1 MPSKTSSDKK
11 NGKHSGQKESDNK
24 RSLTVR
30 LNLSTGQQIYLTSLI
45 KAYTTIAGKLNKD
58 AYAKFMELTANGVVE
73 NIKQLKD
80 VKKKFYA
87 WFYEYVKTQRKWITD
102 SLGSYVSD
110 QLLHFLDAQYKNFF
124 SNYEN
129 FFKRKIDGRPSFPS
143 LPELFQIRDHGVEV
157 DFNKKELMIKL
168 KGKRLSL
175 RFQADK
181 LLYHGEPGSVTIKRV
196 DGKFY
201 AYIPFDFTPKLEEGK
216 KGAIDIGLAN
226 FFAAVT
232 EDGDVILVKAKEY
245 TYIYNMYK
253 EKIKELDRIIGKIRK
268 HTLRM
273 YITPPKSFKRYPFLG
288 FTNNRQ
294 VSKIITSLY
303 TSRYDVGR
311 AKKKRLRREDMTS
324 IVKKIRKVNY
334 KLRITKLNFVKLNGH
349 VKLFPKKSQFIRD
362 IYKDLPI
369 LHKLEYERKKLFEKR
384 DRTLRHI
391 RRTAIN
397 TLLRIL
403 KQRGTT
409 HVVVGYPYNI
419 SKNRNELTV
428 NLFQYRKT
436 INDLKIIGER
446 YGIKVDEIVEYNTSI
461 TCSLCGEVHKNGRI
475 ERGLYKC
482 EKNGHVINADVNGAL
497 NIFYKAF
504 SKMPKQLKKIETIKL
519 TSSPPQRGEVF
530 RPLNYRKL

>member
-1 MPSKTSSDKK
+1 MPSNTDS
-11 NGKHSGQKESDNK
+11 K
-24 RSLTVR
+24 RALTVR
-30 LNLSTGQQIYLTSLI
+30 LNLSDKERVYLTSLI
-45 KAYTTIAGKLNKD
+45 KAYTTIAGKLNKY

-80 VKKKFYA
+80 IKKKFNL
-87 WFYEYVKTQRKWITD
+87 WFNEYFKTQRKWITD
-102 SLGSYVSD
+102 TVGSNVTD
-110 QLLHFLDAQYKNFF
+110 QLFQFLHGQYENFF
-124 SNYEN
+124 ANYEN
-129 FFKRKIDGRPSFPS
+129 FFTHKVDGRPSFPS
-143 LPELFQIRDHGVEV
+143 LPELFQIRDRGVEV
-157 DFNKKELMIKL
+157 DFDKKILIIKL
-168 KGKRLSL
+168 KGKQLRLK
-175 RFQADK
+175 FQSDRI
-181 LLYHGEPGSVTIKRV
+181 LYHGDPGAVTIKKM
-196 DGKFY
+196 DDKFY

-216 KGAIDIGLAN
+216 KGAIDIGLIN

-253 EKIKELDRIIGKIRK
+253 EKIKELDRMIGKIRK

-273 YITPPKSFKRYPFLG
+273 YVTPPKSFKRYPFLG

-324 IVKKIRKVNY
+324 IVKKIRKVNQR
-334 KLRITKLNFVKLNGH
+334 LRIAKLNFVKLNGH
-349 VKLFPKKSQFIRD
+349 VKLFPKKSPLVRD

-369 LHKLEYERKKLFEKR
+369 LHKLEYERKKLYEKR

-419 SKNRNELTV
+419 NKNRNELTV

-461 TCSLCGEVHKNGRI
+461 TCSVCGEVHKNGRI
-475 ERGLYKC
+475 ERGLYRC
-482 EKNGHVINADVNGAL
+482 DKNGHVINADVNGAL

-504 SKMPKQLKKIETIKL
+504 FKMPKQLKKIETIKL
-519 TSSPPQRGEVF
+519 TSSSP
-530 RPLNYRKL
+530 

>member
-1 MPSKTSSDKK
+1 M
-11 NGKHSGQKESDNK
+11 
-24 RSLTVR
+24 
-30 LNLSTGQQIYLTSLI
+30 NLSVGQQIYLTSLI
-45 KAYTTIAGKLNKD
+45 KAYTTIAGKLNRD

-80 VKKKFYA
+80 IKKKFNL
-87 WFYEYVKTQRKWITD
+87 WFNEYFKTQRKWITD
-102 SLGSYVSD
+102 TLGSNVTD
-110 QLLHFLDAQYKNFF
+110 QLFQFLHGQYENFF
-124 SNYEN
+124 ANYEN
-129 FFKRKIDGRPSFPS
+129 FFKHKVDGRPSFPS
-143 LPELFQIRDHGVEV
+143 LPELFQIRDRGVEV
-157 DFNKKELMIKL
+157 DFDKKILIIKL
-168 KGKRLSL
+168 KGKQLRLK
-175 RFQADK
+175 FQSDRI
-181 LLYHGEPGSVTIKRV
+181 LYHGDPGAVTIKKM

-201 AYIPFDFTPKLEEGK
+201 AYIPFDFTPKFEEGK
-216 KGAIDIGLAN
+216 KGAIDIGLVN

-268 HTLRM
+268 HTLQM
-273 YITPPKSFKRYPFLG
+273 YIIPPKSFRHYPFLG
-288 FTNNRQ
+288 FTDNRQ

-303 TSRYDVGR
+303 TSWYDVER

-324 IVKKIRKVNY
+324 IVRKIHKVNY
-334 KLRITKLNFVKLNGH
+334 RLRITKLNFVKLNGH
-349 VKLFPKKSQFIRD
+349 VKIFPKKSPLVRD

-369 LHKLEYERKKLFEKR
+369 LHKLEYEKKKLFEKR

-397 TLLRIL
+397 ALLRFL
-403 KQRGTT
+403 RERGVT

-419 SKNRNELTV
+419 NKNRNELTV

-461 TCSLCGEVHKNGRI
+461 TCSICGEVHKNGRI

-482 EKNGHVINADVNGAL
+482 EKTGKMINADVNGAL

-519 TSSPPQRGEVF
+519 TSSPSTRLF
-530 RPLNYRKL
+530 APLNT

>member
-1 MPSKTSSDKK
+1 MNADS
-11 NGKHSGQKESDNK
+11 K

-30 LNLSTGQQIYLTSLI
+30 LNLSMGQQIYLTSLI
-45 KAYTTIAGKLNKD
+45 KAYTTIARKLNSD
-58 AYAKFMELTANGVVE
+58 ARSKFMELTANGLIE

-80 VKKKFYA
+80 IKKKFYS
-87 WFYEYVKTQRKWITD
+87 WYNEYFKTQRKWITD
-102 SLGSYVSD
+102 TLGSNITD
-110 QLLHFLDAQYKNFF
+110 QLFQFLRGQYENFF
-124 SNYEN
+124 ANYEN
-129 FFKRKIDGRPSFPS
+129 FFKHKIEDRPSFPT
-143 LPELFQIRDHGVEV
+143 LPELFQIRDRGVEV
-157 DFNKKELMIKL
+157 DFDKKILTIKL

-175 RFQADK
+175 RFQSDRI
-181 LLYHGEPGSVTIKRV
+181 LYHGDPGSVTIKKI

-201 AYIPFDFTPKLEEGK
+201 AYIPFDFTPKFEEGK
-216 KGAIDIGLAN
+216 KGAIDIGLVN
-226 FFAAVT
+226 FFATVT
-232 EDGDVILVKAKEY
+232 EDGDVILVKVKEY

-253 EKIKELDRIIGKIRK
+253 EKIKELDSIIGKIRK

-273 YITPPKSFKRYPFLG
+273 YVTPPKSFKRYPFLG

-303 TSRYDVGR
+303 TSWYDEGR

-324 IVKKIRKVNY
+324 IARKIHKVDY
-334 KLRITKLNFVKLNGH
+334 RLRITKLDFVKLNGS
-349 VKLFPKKSQFIRD
+349 VKLFPKKSPLVRD

-369 LHKLEYERKKLFEKR
+369 LHKLEYERKKLYEKR

-397 TLLRIL
+397 SLLRIL
-403 KQRGTT
+403 KERGVT

-419 SKNRNELTV
+419 NKNRNELTV

-461 TCSLCGEVHKNGRI
+461 TCSICGEVHKNGRI

-482 EKNGHVINADVNGAL
+482 EKTGKMINADVNGAL

-519 TSSPPQRGEVF
+519 TSS
-530 RPLNYRKL
+530 RP

>member
-1 MPSKTSSDKK
+1 MSSKTTSDKK
-11 NGKHSGQKESDNK
+11 NGKRLGQKESDNK

-30 LNLSTGQQIYLTSLI
+30 LNLSTEQQIYLTSLI
-45 KAYTTIAGKLNKD
+45 KAYTTIARKLNND
-58 AYAKFMELTANGVVE
+58 AYAKFVELTTNGVVE

-80 VKKKFYA
+80 VKKKFNL
-87 WFYEYVKTQRKWITD
+87 WFNEYFKTQRKWITD
-102 SLGSYVSD
+102 TLGSNVTD
-110 QLLHFLDAQYKNFF
+110 QLFQFLRGQYENFF
-124 SNYEN
+124 ANYEN
-129 FFKRKIDGRPSFPS
+129 FFKHKIEGRPSFPT
-143 LPELFQIRDHGVEV
+143 LPELFQIRDRGVEI
-157 DFNKKELMIKL
+157 DFDKKILTIKL

-175 RFQADK
+175 RFQADR
-181 LLYHGEPGSVTIKRV
+181 LLYHGEPGAVTIKQL

-201 AYIPFDFTPKLEEGK
+201 AYIPFDFTPNLEKGK
-216 KGAIDIGLAN
+216 KAAIDIGLIN

-245 TYIYNMYK
+245 TYVYNMYK

-268 HTLRM
+268 HTLQM

-324 IVKKIRKVNY
+324 IVKKIHKVNY
-334 KLRITKLNFVKLNGH
+334 KLRIAKLNFMKLNGT
-349 VKLFPKKSQFIRD
+349 VKLFPKKSPLVRD

-369 LHKLEYERKKLFEKR
+369 LHKLEYERKKLYEKR

-391 RRTAIN
+391 RRTYIN
-397 TLLRIL
+397 TLLCIL
-403 KQRGTT
+403 KERGVTY
-409 HVVVGYPYNI
+409 VVVGYPYNI
-419 SKNRNELTV
+419 NKNRNELTV

-446 YGIKVDEIVEYNTSI
+446 YGIKVDEIMEYNTSI
-461 TCSLCGEVHKNGRI
+461 TCSICGEVHKNGRI

-482 EKNGHVINADVNGAL
+482 EKTGKMINADVNGAL

-504 SKMPKQLKKIETIKL
+504 SKMPKQLKKTETIKAKL
-519 TSSPPQRGEVF
+519 HL
-530 RPLNYRKL
+530 LNVN